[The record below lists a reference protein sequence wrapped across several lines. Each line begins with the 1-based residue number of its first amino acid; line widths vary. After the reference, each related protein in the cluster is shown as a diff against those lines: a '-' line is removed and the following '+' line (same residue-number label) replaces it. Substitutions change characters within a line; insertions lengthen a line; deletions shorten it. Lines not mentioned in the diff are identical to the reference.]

1 MYTGPN
7 VTNDNLVFGYDTGH
21 GVGNND
27 TVGRFYPGKPTTNL
41 LSSTEA
47 FDDTNYWARSKNSG
61 STPTVT
67 ANTSNNPLGGIYSS
81 KADKVYIPDDGTYPR
96 IAQNFTPASTNT
108 HHFSVWIRSL
118 SGACGIFL
126 GIFRNS
132 PWSLPGQTTIGS
144 DQITAEWKRFS
155 FSFTPADTSSHQIYM
170 GAHDAAAHKG
180 NTLEF
185 WGAQI
190 EEESDRTPY
199 TASSRSNTT
208 SLIDLKRTTS
218 INVNNLSFSST
229 ALPTF
234 DGTNDYIELDDALN
248 SLGSVAT
255 FEAVFKATETNNTFR
270 VILGWGDGY
279 NNYSG
284 LHIGSWTGAYTDE
297 SLHVGLNSDTLQMFV
312 RKGETFYK
320 DNAFHHVIVTA
331 GQNNYSIWVDGVE
344 QTFTFKHGS
353 QSTVFTQIVGY
364 NSNID
369 SQIGSRP
376 YPTSRGYFKG
386 DIPVLKVYDRI
397 LSDTEIKRN
406 YNAYKK
412 RFNI

>member
-7 VTNDNLVFGYDTGH
+7 VTNDNLVFGYDTGY
-21 GVGNND
+21 GIADND
-27 TVGRFYPGKPTTNL
+27 TATRFYPGKPTTNL
-41 LSSTEA
+41 LSSPEA
-47 FDDTNYWARSKNSG
+47 FDDTNYWARSRNSG
-61 STPTVT
+61 SVPTVT
-67 ANTSNNPLGGIYSS
+67 ANTSPNPLGGTYTS

-108 HHFSVWIRSL
+108 HTFSVWIRSL
-118 SGACGIFL
+118 SGDCRIHLIA
-126 GIFRNS
+126 FRNS
-132 PWSLPGQTTIGS
+132 PWGASGS
-144 DQITAEWKRFS
+144 ATKNLTSEWQRVS
-155 FSFTPADTSSHQIYM
+155 FSFTPPDTSAHQIYM
-170 GAHDAAAHKG
+170 GAHDAAVDKG

-185 WGAQI
+185 WGAHM
-190 EEESDRTPY
+190 EENPEATPY
-199 TASSRSNTT
+199 EASSRSNTT
-208 SLIDLKRTTS
+208 SLIDLKETEAITVA
-218 INVNNLSFSST
+218 NMSFGST
-229 ALPTF
+229 GQPTF
-234 DGTNDYIELDDALN
+234 DGTDDYIELDDALN

-270 VILGWGDGY
+270 VILGWGNGTS
-279 NNYSG
+279 NYSG
-284 LHIGSWTGAYTDE
+284 IHIGSWTSSYTDE
-297 SLHVGLNSDTLQMFV
+297 SLHVGLNSSTLQMFV
-312 RKGETFYK
+312 RKGESFYK

-331 GQNNYSIWVDGVE
+331 GQNNYSIWIDGVE
-344 QTFTFKHGS
+344 ETFTFKHGS

-386 DIPVLKVYDRI
+386 DIPVVKVYDRI
-397 LSDTEIKRN
+397 LSDNEIKRN